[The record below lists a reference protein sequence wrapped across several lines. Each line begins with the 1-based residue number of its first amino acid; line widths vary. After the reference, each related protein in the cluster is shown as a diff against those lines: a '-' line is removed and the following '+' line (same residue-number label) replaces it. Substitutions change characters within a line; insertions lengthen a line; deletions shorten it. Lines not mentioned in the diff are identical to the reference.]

1 MRDFIDFNHK
11 TQYILMH
18 YPIKNR
24 MRYFLLIVSIV
35 LSAVSLFSCAS
46 YTTKATIID
55 PKKVSLY
62 RQMGDSSLVSCI
74 VGDKDSI
81 QSVFYHMAKDSVVAS
96 RFGGDLQLACPT
108 SISGNKV
115 YMKSGILTIDEKQ
128 HGHNIESDLVKSFY
142 LHHPVTRPLTLSYE
156 YQIKS
161 AMEYTP
167 DSMYIDSIR
176 TIYYVT
182 PLLSIPWNNIKEIV
196 VEKKYTK
203 GWLILTGGIFYTV
216 LGCKL
221 LSGNL
226 LPKWFGA
233 CTVAVGLSLDYGG
246 IVQILQKNSDI
257 RVYP

>member
-1 MRDFIDFNHK
+1 MQD
-11 TQYILMH
+11 
-18 YPIKNR
+18 PIKNR
-24 MRYFLLIVSIV
+24 IRSLLLTVSIV
-35 LSAVSLFSCAS
+35 LLAVFLFSCAS

-55 PKKVSLY
+55 PAKVSLY
-62 RQMGDSSLVSCI
+62 RQMGDSSLVPCI
-74 VGDKDSI
+74 VSDKDSI
-81 QSVFYHMAKDSVVAS
+81 QSVFYRMTKDSVVAS

-108 SISGNKV
+108 STSGNKV
-115 YMKSGILTIDEKQ
+115 YMKNGILPIDEKPY
-128 HGHNIESDLVKSFY
+128 GHNIEGDIVKAFY
-142 LHHPVTRPLTLSYE
+142 QTHPVTRPLTLSYE
-156 YQIKS
+156 YQTGS

-203 GWLILTGGIFYTV
+203 GWLILTGGILYTV

-233 CTVAVGLSLDYGG
+233 GTVAVGLSLDYGG
-246 IVQILQKNSDI
+246 IVQLVQKNESVRI
-257 RVYP
+257 YP